1 MVTLILRRGER
12 GKQTLLSFPA
22 ETPAARDENAAI
34 LTVLRNE
41 AAPVFIKSA
50 ASPVLNLGCYLRGI
64 DILADGEAER
74 IEQLA
79 ERLEQMSEIDCDKFS
94 GMLDANSIS
103 GTKDILK
110 LTERLDDYT
119 ILPNCSSP
127 QSIGRY
133 LVGCGA
139 FSVPEELTGYIDYG
153 AVGTGFQTEHGGAVC
168 CRGYVVRKESF
179 PQEVLED
186 LHTEADQTI
195 YEMTL

>member
-22 ETPAARDENAAI
+22 QAPAARDENAEI
-34 LTVLRNE
+34 LAALRNE
-41 AAPVFIKSA
+41 AAPVFIESA
-50 ASPVLNLGCYLRGI
+50 ASPVLNLGCYLRGV

-74 IEQLA
+74 VQQLA
-79 ERLEQMSEIDCDKFS
+79 ERLEQMSEIDCDRFS

-103 GTKDILK
+103 GTKDILN
-110 LTERLDDYT
+110 LIERLDDYVV
-119 ILPNCSSP
+119 LPNCSSP

-139 FSVPEELTGYIDYG
+139 FPVPEELTGYIDYG
-153 AVGTGFQTEHGGAVC
+153 AVGTEFQNEHGGAVC
-168 CRGYVVRKESF
+168 CRGYVVQKEGL

-186 LHTEADQTI
+186 LHSEAKPAIQ
-195 YEMTL
+195 EMTL

>member
-12 GKQTLLSFPA
+12 GKQALLSFPA
-22 ETPAARDENAAI
+22 QTPAARDENAAI
-34 LTVLRNE
+34 LAALRKD
-41 AAPVFIKSA
+41 AAPVFVESA

-64 DILADGEAER
+64 DILADGEAEH
-74 IEQLA
+74 IERLA

-110 LTERLDDYT
+110 LTERLNDYVV
-119 ILPNCSSP
+119 LPNCSSP

-133 LVGCGA
+133 LVDCGA
-139 FSVPEELTGYIDYG
+139 FPVPDELTGYIDYG
-153 AVGTGFQTEHGGAVC
+153 AVGTEFQNEHGGAVC
-168 CRGYVVRKESF
+168 CRGYVVQKEGL

-186 LHTEADQTI
+186 LHIEADQTI

>member
-12 GKQTLLSFPA
+12 GKQSLLSFPA
-22 ETPAARDENAAI
+22 DTPAARDENAAI
-34 LTVLRNE
+34 LAELKRGT
-41 AAPVFIKSA
+41 APVFIESA

-74 IEQLA
+74 IEGLA

-94 GMLDANSIS
+94 GMLDAISIS

-110 LTERLDDYT
+110 LTEQLDDYT

-127 QSIGRY
+127 RSIGRY

-139 FSVPEELTGYIDYG
+139 FPVPEKLTGYIDYG
-153 AVGTGFQTEHGGAVC
+153 AVGTEFQSEHGGAVC
-168 CRGYVVRKESF
+168 CRGYVVQKKGL

-186 LHTEADQTI
+186 LHSEVKPAIQEI
-195 YEMTL
+195 TL

>member
-22 ETPAARDENAAI
+22 QTPAAWDENAAI
-34 LTVLRNE
+34 LAALRNE
-41 AAPVFIKSA
+41 AAPVFIESA

-74 IEQLA
+74 I

-110 LTERLDDYT
+110 LTEQLDDYT

-133 LVGCGA
+133 LVDCGA
-139 FSVPEELTGYIDYG
+139 FPVPEELTGYIDYG
-153 AVGTGFQTEHGGAVC
+153 AVGTEFQSKHGGAVC
-168 CRGYVVRKESF
+168 CRGYVVQKKGL
-179 PQEVLED
+179 PQKVLED
-186 LHTEADQTI
+186 LHMEADQTI

>member
-1 MVTLILRRGER
+1 MVTLILRCGER
-12 GKQTLLSFPA
+12 GKQTLLSIPA
-22 ETPAARDENAAI
+22 QTPAAQNENAAI
-34 LTVLRNE
+34 LATLERE
-41 AAPVFIKSA
+41 AAPVFIESA

-74 IEQLA
+74 AQRLA
-79 ERLEQMSEIDCDKFS
+79 ERLEQMSEMDCDKFA

-103 GTKDILK
+103 GTEDILK

-127 QSIGRY
+127 RSIGRY

-139 FSVPEELTGYIDYG
+139 FPVPEELTGYIDYG
-153 AVGTGFQTEHGGAVC
+153 AVGTEFQNEHGGAVC
-168 CRGYVVRKESF
+168 CRGYVVQKKGL
-179 PQEVLED
+179 PQELLED

>member
-22 ETPAARDENAAI
+22 QTPAAWDENAAI
-34 LTVLRNE
+34 LAALRNE
-41 AAPVFIKSA
+41 AAPVFIESA

-133 LVGCGA
+133 LVDCGA
-139 FSVPEELTGYIDYG
+139 FPVPEELTGYIDYG
-153 AVGTGFQTEHGGAVC
+153 AVGTEFQTEHGGAVC
-168 CRGYVVRKESF
+168 CRGYVVQKEGL